1 MLIQI
6 RQKAYSAYRSLPIL
20 GSIVDEFTDWAH
32 DCGYEVKSFGSQLG
46 NIRHLDRFFYR
57 RGLRSLRE
65 LNTNHFDT
73 AWAQLRK
80 KNCNRG
86 CTVRQ
91 VQRFLQQVHGLA
103 QKSSMPTTRSENELR
118 RYAEHLQRVRGFAE
132 HTITSQRSC
141 LRAFLKFIGYEQ
153 SISAITNLTT
163 ERIESFVGA
172 QAKIC
177 NRFSLQ
183 HVVGYLR
190 GFLRFQYMEGKL
202 PRPIHAEIDT
212 PRIYRLERL
221 PRALP
226 WPQVQALLRSIDR
239 SQTYGLRDYTMLFLM
254 AACGLRSSEVVSL
267 TLDDIDWQTG
277 VLRIP
282 QRKTHQN
289 LILPLTDEVGNVLQ
303 HYLRKSRRPSHRR
316 ELFFRICA
324 PFGPL
329 KPVSVNNIFNH
340 RIRRSG
346 LNIPV
351 QGTYCLRH
359 AFAVRL
365 LRQGVSLKNIG
376 DTMGHRDLESTAVY
390 LRLSVN
396 DLRDVGLPV
405 PKAVSIA
412 VPPRSDWKNHLPRVR
427 FQNGPYSPPPA
438 RFQSGLGPSM
448 QRYIDT
454 KQTLGRK
461 FANETRVLLDWDA
474 FLYQGHGRSR
484 TVCGDSFNA
493 WTKSLGRLNPNV
505 QRERMRIVRNFLL
518 FHARY
523 NAIDFIPDMHSF
535 PRLIP
540 PKPPRLVSTSEM
552 ARVLAVA
559 ARLHAYFDNPLRART
574 VRMALLLLF
583 CCGLRRGELLR
594 LRLVHFDPEQDLL
607 RIEATKFNKSRLVP
621 LSKSVAWELHDY
633 LGMRRL
639 SKVPVKKESFL
650 FWTPRRTES
659 ATYTGAVLSDAW
671 RQLCLTVGILDVR
684 GRPPRIHDLRHS
696 FIVEA
701 LQRWY
706 AQGKQVQNKLIYLS
720 SYVGH
725 VSPASTHYYL
735 QFTPQLRD
743 ATSRRFHQRVTPL
756 FENGGIR

>member
-6 RQKAYSAYRSLPIL
+6 RPKAHAAYRSLPIL
-20 GSIVDEFTDWAH
+20 GPIINEFTEWALG
-32 DCGYEVKSFGSQLG
+32 CGYEVNSFGSRLG

-57 RGLRSLRE
+57 LGLRSLRE
-65 LNTNHFDT
+65 LTPYHFDT
-73 AWAQLRK
+73 AWSQLRK
-80 KNCNRG
+80 RNCGLG

-91 VQRFLQQVHGLA
+91 VQRFLHKVHGLA
-103 QKSSMPTTRSENELR
+103 QKSSIPTTLSEAELR

-132 HTITSQRSC
+132 HTITSQMNC
-141 LRAFLKFIGYEQ
+141 LRTFIKFIGYER

-163 ERIESFVGA
+163 ERIESFLRT

-183 HVVGYLR
+183 HVVGHLR
-190 GFLRFQYMEGKL
+190 GFLRFQFMEGKL
-202 PRPIHAEIDT
+202 SRPLHTEIDT

-239 SQTYGLRDYTMLFLM
+239 SQPYGLRDYTMLFLM
-254 AACGLRSSEVVSL
+254 AACGLRSSEVVAL
-267 TLDDIDWQTG
+267 TLDDIDWRTG
-277 VLRIP
+277 ILQIT
-282 QRKTHQN
+282 QRKTRQH

-303 HYLRKSRRPSHRR
+303 HYLRKGRRSSQRR

-329 KPVSVNNIFNH
+329 KSNSVTNIINH
-340 RIRRSG
+340 RIRCSG

-365 LRQGVSLKNIG
+365 LRQGVSLKSIG

-390 LRLSVN
+390 LRLSVE

-405 PKAVSIA
+405 PKGVRIA
-412 VPPRSDWKNHLPRVR
+412 VPPRPDWKNRLPRFR
-427 FQNGPYSPPPA
+427 FQKGSCSPVPTQF
-438 RFQSGLGPSM
+438 RSGLGPSM
-448 QRYIDT
+448 QRYIAT
-454 KQTLGRK
+454 KQALGRK
-461 FANETRVLLDWDA
+461 FAKEARVLLHWDA
-474 FLYQGHGRSR
+474 FLYQGQCRSR
-484 TVCGDSFNA
+484 TVGRDSFNV
-493 WTKSLGRLNPNV
+493 WTKSLGRLNPNE

-518 FHARY
+518 FHGRY
-523 NAIDFIPDMHSF
+523 SAIDFIPELHSF
-535 PRLIP
+535 PHRIP
-540 PKPPRLVSTSEM
+540 PRPPRLVSASEM
-552 ARVLAVA
+552 AHVLATA
-559 ARLHAYFDNPLRART
+559 ARLNTRSDNPLRAQT

-594 LRLVHFDPEQDLL
+594 LRLAHFDPEQNLL
-607 RIEATKFNKSRLVP
+607 RIEATKFHKSRLVP
-621 LSKSVAWELHDY
+621 LSKSVARELHDY
-633 LGMRRL
+633 LEMRHLR
-639 SKVPVKKESFL
+639 KVPLEKESFL
-650 FWTPRRTES
+650 FWTARRTES

-671 RQLCLTVGILDVR
+671 RQLCLTLGVLDER

-706 AQGKQVQNKLIYLS
+706 AQGKQVSNKLIYLS

-743 ATSRRFHQRVTPL
+743 ATSQRFHQRVTPL
-756 FENGGIR
+756 FEEGGVR